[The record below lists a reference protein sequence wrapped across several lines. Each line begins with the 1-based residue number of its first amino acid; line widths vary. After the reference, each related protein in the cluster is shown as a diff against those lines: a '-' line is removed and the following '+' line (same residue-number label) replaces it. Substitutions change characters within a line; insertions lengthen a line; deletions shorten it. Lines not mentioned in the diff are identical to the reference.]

1 MLNRRHIRTIVVQ
14 SIYSNLVE
22 SIEDKDLKNYINKSS
37 SSCLDL
43 FYCMVDYLKEINL
56 FFNNL
61 ESQKFSCPFVSSNP
75 YFFFFTK
82 LNAKS
87 FKRKQIINWDL
98 NHNYIIEIQ
107 DQIFDLNKEFL
118 ESKKNDDKSR
128 LEFFIKCYS
137 EIILNSN
144 LFYEFIEDQNI
155 NWVNDFPYVNT
166 FILKNIQKIDLQ
178 NPNSFPLPSLFD
190 FQEELKFGRDLFI
203 NTLEN
208 FDELKLN
215 IEGKTPNWESDRIA
229 QIDYVILITAIAELI
244 YFSSIPTKVTI
255 NEYIDIA
262 KEFSTPASGK
272 FVNGVLD
279 NILKDLTKQ
288 GLIVK
293 TGRGLI
299 T

>member
-22 SIEDKDLKNYINKSS
+22 SIEKKDFKDYINNSA

-137 EIILNSN
+137 EIILHSN

-178 NPNSFPLPSLFD
+178 NPDSFPLPSLID
-190 FQEELKFGRDLFI
+190 FQDEIKFGQELFT

-208 FDELKLN
+208 FDDLKLN
-215 IEGKTPNWESDRIA
+215 IEGRTPNWESDRIA

-279 NILKDLTKQ
+279 NIVKDLIEQ

>member
-22 SIEDKDLKNYINKSS
+22 SIEAKDLKDYINKSS

-166 FILKNIQKIDLQ
+166 FILKNIEKIDLQ
-178 NPNSFPLPSLFD
+178 NPDSFPLPSLFD
-190 FQEELKFGRDLFI
+190 FQDELKFGQDLFI

-215 IEGKTPNWESDRIA
+215 IEGRTPNWESDRIA

-279 NILKDLTKQ
+279 NIVKDLTKQ

>member
-22 SIEDKDLKNYINKSS
+22 SIEAKDLKNYINKSS

-166 FILKNIQKIDLQ
+166 FILKNIEKIDLQ
-178 NPNSFPLPSLFD
+178 NPDSFPLPSLFD
-190 FQEELKFGRDLFI
+190 FQDELKFGQDLFI

-215 IEGKTPNWESDRIA
+215 IEGRTPNWESDRIA

-279 NILKDLTKQ
+279 NIVKDLTKQ

>member
-22 SIEDKDLKNYINKSS
+22 SIEAKDLKNYINKSS

-166 FILKNIQKIDLQ
+166 FILKNIEKIDLQ
-178 NPNSFPLPSLFD
+178 NPDSFPLPSLFD
-190 FQEELKFGRDLFI
+190 FQEELKFGQDLFI

-215 IEGKTPNWESDRIA
+215 IEGRTPNWESDRIA

-279 NILKDLTKQ
+279 NIVKDLTKQ

>member
-22 SIEDKDLKNYINKSS
+22 SIEAKDIKNYINKTS

-87 FKRKQIINWDL
+87 FRRKQIINWDL

-155 NWVNDFPYVNT
+155 NWVNDFPYVNSY
-166 FILKNIQKIDLQ
+166 ILKNIEKIDLQ
-178 NPNSFPLPSLFD
+178 NPDSFPLPSLFD
-190 FQEELKFGRDLFI
+190 FQYEIEFGQELFI

-208 FDELKLN
+208 FDDLRLN
-215 IEGKTPNWESDRIA
+215 IEGRTPNWDSDRIA

-244 YFSSIPTKVTI
+244 YFSTIPIKSTI
-255 NEYIDIA
+255 NEYIEIA
-262 KEFSTPASGK
+262 KEFSTPGSGK

-279 NILKDLTKQ
+279 NISKDLTKQ

>member
-56 FFNNL
+56 YFNNL

-166 FILKNIQKIDLQ
+166 FILKNIEKIDLQ
-178 NPNSFPLPSLFD
+178 NPDSFPLPSLFD
-190 FQEELKFGRDLFI
+190 FQEELKFGQDLFI

-215 IEGKTPNWESDRIA
+215 IEGRTPNWESDRIA

>member
-14 SIYSNLVE
+14 SIYSNFVE
-22 SIEDKDLKNYINKSS
+22 SIENKDLKDYINKSS

-61 ESQKFSCPFVSSNP
+61 ESQKFSCPFVSRNP

-178 NPNSFPLPSLFD
+178 NPDSFPLPSLID
-190 FQEELKFGRDLFI
+190 FQDEIKFGQELFT

-208 FDELKLN
+208 FDDLKLN
-215 IEGKTPNWESDRIA
+215 IEGRTPNWESDRIA

-279 NILKDLTKQ
+279 NIVKDLIKQ

>member
-14 SIYSNLVE
+14 SIYSNFVE
-22 SIEDKDLKNYINKSS
+22 SIENKDLKDYINKSS

-107 DQIFDLNKEFL
+107 DQIFDLNKEFI

-166 FILKNIQKIDLQ
+166 FILKNIEKIDLQ
-178 NPNSFPLPSLFD
+178 NPDSFPLPSLFD
-190 FQEELKFGRDLFI
+190 FQDELKFGQDLFI

-215 IEGKTPNWESDRIA
+215 IEGRTPNWESDRIA

-279 NILKDLTKQ
+279 NIVKDLIEQ

>member
-14 SIYSNLVE
+14 SIYSNSIE
-22 SIEDKDLKNYINKSS
+22 SIESKELKYYINKTSS
-37 SSCLDL
+37 SSLDL
-43 FYCMVDYLKEINL
+43 LYCIVDYLKEINL

-61 ESQKFSCPFVSSNP
+61 ESQKFSCPLVSSNP

-87 FKRKQIINWDL
+87 FKRRQIINWDL

-107 DQIFDLNKEFL
+107 DQIFDLNKEFSQL
-118 ESKKNDDKSR
+118 NKNDNKIR

-155 NWVNDFPYVNT
+155 NWVNDFPYVNSY
-166 FILKNIQKIDLQ
+166 ILKNIQKVDLQ
-178 NPNSFPLPSLFD
+178 NPDSFPLPSLFD
-190 FQEELKFGRDLFI
+190 FHDEIKFGQELFNNVI
-203 NTLEN
+203 ANY
-208 FDELKLN
+208 DDLKLK
-215 IEGKTPNWESDRIA
+215 IEGRTPNWDSDRIA
-229 QIDYVILITAIAELI
+229 KIDYIIIITAIAELI
-244 YFSSIPTKVTI
+244 YFPSIPTKVSI
-255 NEYIDIA
+255 NEFIDIA
-262 KEFSTPASGK
+262 KEFSTPSSGK

-279 NILKDLTKQ
+279 NLVKDLIEQ
-288 GLIVK
+288 RLIVK
-293 TGRGLI
+293 SGRGLI

>member
-22 SIEDKDLKNYINKSS
+22 SIEAKDLKNYINKSS

-107 DQIFDLNKEFL
+107 DQIFDLNKEFI
-118 ESKKNDDKSR
+118 ESRKNDDESR

-166 FILKNIQKIDLQ
+166 FILKNIEKIDLQ

-190 FQEELKFGRDLFI
+190 FQEELKFGQDLFI

-262 KEFSTPASGK
+262 KEFSTLASGK

>member
-14 SIYSNLVE
+14 SIYSNSVE
-22 SIEDKDLKNYINKSS
+22 SIEAKDLKNYINKTS

-87 FKRKQIINWDL
+87 FKRKQIIDWDL

-166 FILKNIQKIDLQ
+166 FILKNIEKIDLQ
-178 NPNSFPLPSLFD
+178 NPDSFPLPSLFD
-190 FQEELKFGRDLFI
+190 FQEELKFGQDLFI

-215 IEGKTPNWESDRIA
+215 IEGRTPNWESDRIA

-279 NILKDLTKQ
+279 NIVKDLTKQ

>member
-22 SIEDKDLKNYINKSS
+22 SIEAKDLKNYINKSS

-144 LFYEFIEDQNI
+144 LFYEFLEDQNI

-166 FILKNIQKIDLQ
+166 FILKNIEKIDLQ
-178 NPNSFPLPSLFD
+178 NPDSFPLPSLFD
-190 FQEELKFGRDLFI
+190 FQDELKFGQDLFI

-215 IEGKTPNWESDRIA
+215 IEGRTPNWESDRIA

-279 NILKDLTKQ
+279 NIVKDLTKQ

>member
-144 LFYEFIEDQNI
+144 LFFEFIEDQNI

-166 FILKNIQKIDLQ
+166 FILKNIEKIDLQ
-178 NPNSFPLPSLFD
+178 NPDSFPLPSLFD
-190 FQEELKFGRDLFI
+190 FQEELKFGQDLFI

-215 IEGKTPNWESDRIA
+215 IEGRTPNWESDRIA

-279 NILKDLTKQ
+279 NIVKDLTKQ

>member
-22 SIEDKDLKNYINKSS
+22 SIEKKDFKDYINNSA

-166 FILKNIQKIDLQ
+166 FILKNIEKIDLQ
-178 NPNSFPLPSLFD
+178 NPDSFPLPSLFD
-190 FQEELKFGRDLFI
+190 FQEELKFGQDLFI

-215 IEGKTPNWESDRIA
+215 IEGRTPNWESDRIA

-279 NILKDLTKQ
+279 NIVKDLTKQ

>member
-22 SIEDKDLKNYINKSS
+22 SIEAKDLKNYINKSS

-166 FILKNIQKIDLQ
+166 FILKNIEKIDLQ
-178 NPNSFPLPSLFD
+178 NPDSFPLPSLFD
-190 FQEELKFGRDLFI
+190 FQEELKFGQDLFI

-215 IEGKTPNWESDRIA
+215 IEGRTPNWESDRIA

>member
-14 SIYSNLVE
+14 SIYSNSVE
-22 SIEDKDLKNYINKSS
+22 SIEAKDLKNYINKSS

-87 FKRKQIINWDL
+87 FKRKQIIDWDL

-118 ESKKNDDKSR
+118 ESKKNDEKSR

-144 LFYEFIEDQNI
+144 IFYEFIEDQNI

-178 NPNSFPLPSLFD
+178 NPDSFFLPSLFD
-190 FQEELKFGRDLFI
+190 YQDELKFGQELFNKTI
-203 NTLEN
+203 GNY
-208 FDELKLN
+208 DEIILN
-215 IEGKTPNWESDRIA
+215 IEGKTPNWDSDRIA
-229 QIDYVILITAIAELI
+229 KIDYTILIVAIAELI

-262 KEFSTPASGK
+262 KEFSTPGSGK

-279 NILKDLTKQ
+279 NIVKDLTMQ
-288 GLIVK
+288 GRIIK

>member
-1 MLNRRHIRTIVVQ
+1 M
-14 SIYSNLVE
+14 
-22 SIEDKDLKNYINKSS
+22 
-37 SSCLDL
+37 
-43 FYCMVDYLKEINL
+43 

-75 YFFFFTK
+75 YFFFFNK

-87 FKRKQIINWDL
+87 FKRKQIIDWDL

-118 ESKKNDDKSR
+118 KSNNNDDKSK

-137 EIILNSN
+137 EIILSSN

-178 NPNSFPLPSLFD
+178 NPDSFPLPSLTD
-190 FQEELKFGRDLFI
+190 FQEEIKFGQDLFI

-208 FDELKLN
+208 IDDLKLN
-215 IEGKTPNWESDRIA
+215 IEGRTPNWESDRIA
-229 QIDYVILITAIAELI
+229 QIDYIILITAIAELI

-262 KEFSTPASGK
+262 KEFSTPGSGK

-279 NILKDLTKQ
+279 NIVKDLLKK

-293 TGRGLI
+293 TGRGLV

>member
-1 MLNRRHIRTIVVQ
+1 MLNRRHIRTIAVQ

-22 SIEDKDLKNYINKSS
+22 SIEAKDLKNYINKSS

-82 LNAKS
+82 LNAIS

-166 FILKNIQKIDLQ
+166 FILKNIEKIDLQ
-178 NPNSFPLPSLFD
+178 NPDSFPLPSLFD
-190 FQEELKFGRDLFI
+190 FQDELKFGQDLFI

-215 IEGKTPNWESDRIA
+215 IEGRTPNWESDRIA

-279 NILKDLTKQ
+279 NIVKDLTKQ

>member
-22 SIEDKDLKNYINKSS
+22 SIEAKDLKNYINKSS

-137 EIILNSN
+137 ENILNSN

-166 FILKNIQKIDLQ
+166 FILKNIEKIDLQ
-178 NPNSFPLPSLFD
+178 NPDSFPLPSLFD
-190 FQEELKFGRDLFI
+190 FQDELKFGQDLFI

-215 IEGKTPNWESDRIA
+215 IEGRTPNWESDRIA

-279 NILKDLTKQ
+279 NIVKDLIEQ

>member
-166 FILKNIQKIDLQ
+166 FILKNIEKIDLQ
-178 NPNSFPLPSLFD
+178 NPDSFPLPSLFD
-190 FQEELKFGRDLFI
+190 FQDELKFGQDLFI

-215 IEGKTPNWESDRIA
+215 IEGRTPNWESDRIA

-262 KEFSTPASGK
+262 KEFSTPGSGK

-279 NILKDLTKQ
+279 NIVKDLTMQ
-288 GLIVK
+288 GRIIK

>member
-22 SIEDKDLKNYINKSS
+22 SIEAKDLKNYINKSS

-166 FILKNIQKIDLQ
+166 FILKNIEKIDLQ
-178 NPNSFPLPSLFD
+178 NPDSFPLPSLFD
-190 FQEELKFGRDLFI
+190 FQDELKFGQDLFI

-215 IEGKTPNWESDRIA
+215 IEGRTPNWESDRIA

>member
-1 MLNRRHIRTIVVQ
+1 
-14 SIYSNLVE
+14 
-22 SIEDKDLKNYINKSS
+22 
-37 SSCLDL
+37 
-43 FYCMVDYLKEINL
+43 MVDYLKEINL

-87 FKRKQIINWDL
+87 FKRKQIIDWDL

-118 ESKKNDDKSR
+118 ESKKNDEKSR

-144 LFYEFIEDQNI
+144 IFYEFIEDQNI

-178 NPNSFPLPSLFD
+178 NPDSFFLPSLFD
-190 FQEELKFGRDLFI
+190 YQDELKFGQELFNKTI
-203 NTLEN
+203 GNY
-208 FDELKLN
+208 DEIILN
-215 IEGKTPNWESDRIA
+215 IEGKTPNWDSDRIA
-229 QIDYVILITAIAELI
+229 KIDYTILIVAIAELI

-262 KEFSTPASGK
+262 KEFSTPGSGK

-279 NILKDLTKQ
+279 NIVKDLTMQ
-288 GLIVK
+288 GRIIK

>member
-14 SIYSNLVE
+14 SIYSNSVE
-22 SIEDKDLKNYINKSS
+22 SIEAKDLKNYINKSS

-87 FKRKQIINWDL
+87 FKRKQIIDWDL

-118 ESKKNDDKSR
+118 ESKKNDEKSR

-166 FILKNIQKIDLQ
+166 FILKNIEKIDLQ
-178 NPNSFPLPSLFD
+178 NPDSFPLPSLFD
-190 FQEELKFGRDLFI
+190 FQDELKFGQDLFI

-215 IEGKTPNWESDRIA
+215 IEGRTPNWESDRIA

-244 YFSSIPTKVTI
+244 NFSSIPTKVTI

-279 NILKDLTKQ
+279 NIVKDLIEQ

>member
-166 FILKNIQKIDLQ
+166 FILKNIEKIDLQ
-178 NPNSFPLPSLFD
+178 NPDSFPLPSLFD
-190 FQEELKFGRDLFI
+190 FQDELKFGQDLFI

-215 IEGKTPNWESDRIA
+215 IEGRTPNWESDRIA

>member
-107 DQIFDLNKEFL
+107 DQIFDLNKEFI
-118 ESKKNDDKSR
+118 ESRKNDDESR

-166 FILKNIQKIDLQ
+166 FILKNIEKIDLQ
-178 NPNSFPLPSLFD
+178 NPDSFPLPSLFD
-190 FQEELKFGRDLFI
+190 FQEELKFGQDLFI

-215 IEGKTPNWESDRIA
+215 IEGRTPNWESDRIA

>member
-14 SIYSNLVE
+14 SIYSNSIE
-22 SIEDKDLKNYINKSS
+22 SIESKELKYYISKSS
-37 SSCLDL
+37 SSSLDL
-43 FYCMVDYLKEINL
+43 FYCIVDYLKEINL

-61 ESQKFSCPFVSSNP
+61 ESQKFSCPFVSNNP

-82 LNAKS
+82 LNANS

-107 DQIFDLNKEFL
+107 DQIFDLNKEFSQL
-118 ESKKNDDKSR
+118 NKNDNKIR

-155 NWVNDFPYVNT
+155 NWVNDFPYVNSY
-166 FILKNIQKIDLQ
+166 ILKNIQKVDLQ
-178 NPNSFPLPSLFD
+178 NPDSFPLPSLFD
-190 FQEELKFGRDLFI
+190 FHDEIKFGQELFNNVI
-203 NTLEN
+203 ANY
-208 FDELKLN
+208 DDLKLK
-215 IEGKTPNWESDRIA
+215 IQGRTPNWDSDRIA
-229 QIDYVILITAIAELI
+229 KIDYIIIITAIAELI
-244 YFSSIPTKVTI
+244 YFSSIPTKVSI
-255 NEYIDIA
+255 NEFIDIA
-262 KEFSTPASGK
+262 KDFSTPASGK

-279 NILKDLTKQ
+279 NIVKDLTKQ

>member
-22 SIEDKDLKNYINKSS
+22 SIEAKDLKNYINKSS

-166 FILKNIQKIDLQ
+166 FILKNIEKIDLQ

-190 FQEELKFGRDLFI
+190 FQDELKFGQDLFI

-215 IEGKTPNWESDRIA
+215 IEGRTPNWESDRIA

-279 NILKDLTKQ
+279 NISKDLTKQ